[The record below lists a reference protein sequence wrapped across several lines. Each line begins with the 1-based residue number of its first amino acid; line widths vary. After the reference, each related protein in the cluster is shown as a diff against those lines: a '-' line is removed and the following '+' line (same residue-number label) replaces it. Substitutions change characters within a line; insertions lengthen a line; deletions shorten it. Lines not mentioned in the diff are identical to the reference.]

1 MNAAAFEP
9 VACRHCGTPVPGV
22 EPSSEPVF
30 CCPGCRAVHH
40 ALTLAGLGDFYALRD
55 RLGDDERPAPVDV
68 ESLAAADA
76 AYAHFDD
83 PEFLAR
89 YVTPEG
95 IRLHLQGVHCA
106 ACIWVLD
113 QLPRLVPGVI
123 ESRLDFAR
131 GVVNVR
137 WDPSRVRLSTV
148 AARLHGLGYPSS
160 PLGTEAEDARR
171 KQRRRDMLRLGIAF
185 ALMGNVMLL
194 AAAHYAGADAGLA
207 RFFEWVMLGL
217 TLPQVTYGAWP
228 FYRGALA
235 GLRARVAHMD
245 LPIALGL
252 IGGYVASVISTLTG
266 GSAIYYDS
274 VATLVF
280 LLLGGRYLQQRG
292 QASALEGADLLDC
305 LAPGFAWRRSGG
317 DWKPVPTAHLAPGDR
332 VRVRMGEVI
341 PVDGVVAEGDTRV
354 DESALTGE
362 SRPVRAVPGAH
373 VWTGTRNVGADV
385 EVTVEA
391 TGADTR
397 VGRLLSR
404 VEGADAQRAPIMR
417 HADRIAGAFVLAV
430 IGLAVVGGLVWWR
443 IDPTRV
449 FDVVVA
455 LLVISCPCALGLATP
470 LALAVARGR
479 AARSGLIIRST
490 AALERLARVRTVVLD
505 KTGTITEG
513 RLNVESA
520 TFEGDTPAWLA
531 RAVVALEARATH
543 PLARAIVAWGPA
555 PDGAV
560 TDFEEL
566 PGRGVS
572 GVVDGRRVAVGSPA
586 WLAPS
591 GTIAMAAGEAAER
604 ARTPIAVALDGAPVG
619 LIVVA
624 DRPRPEAPAVVASL
638 RALGLELKLRSGDHP
653 AVVADVAARLG
664 VEDAVG
670 GASPER
676 KASDVTGDTPTAM
689 IGDGLNDAPA
699 LRAADVGIAVAG
711 GAEAALRV
719 ADVYLRGGLAAAPA
733 LFEGARRTLW
743 SVKRNLLFSL
753 AYNVTFATLALTG
766 HITPLV
772 AAIIMP
778 VSSLTVVAASLLA
791 RTFPTTK

>member
-1 MNAAAFEP
+1 MNAAALAP
-9 VACRHCGTPVPGV
+9 VACRHCGTPVPGA
-22 EPSSEPVF
+22 PATDEPVF

-40 ALTLAGLGDFYALRD
+40 ALTLAGLGDFYSLRD
-55 RLGDDERPAPVDV
+55 RLGDEDRPAPVDADA
-68 ESLAAADA
+68 LAAADA

-83 PEFLAR
+83 PELLAR
-89 YVTPEG
+89 YATPEG

-113 QLPRLVPGVI
+113 QLPRLVPGVV

-131 GVVNVR
+131 GVLHLR
-137 WDPSRVRLSTV
+137 WDPARVRLSTV
-148 AARLHGLGYPSS
+148 AARLHGLGYPST
-160 PLGTEAEDARR
+160 PLGVEAENARR
-171 KQRRRDMLRLGIAF
+171 KQRRGDMLRLGVAF

-207 RFFEWVMLGL
+207 RFFEWLMLGL

-228 FYRGALA
+228 FYKGAIA
-235 GLRARVAHMD
+235 GMRARVAHMD

-252 IGGYVASVISTLTG
+252 IGGYVASVISTVTG
-266 GSAIYYDS
+266 GTSIYYDS

-292 QASALEGADLLDC
+292 QESALKGADLLDC
-305 LAPGFAWRRSGG
+305 LAPPIAWRRSGAE
-317 DWKPVPTAHLAPGDR
+317 WKPVPTAHVAAGDR
-332 VRVRMGEVI
+332 VRVRMGEVF
-341 PVDGVVAEGDTRV
+341 PVDGVIAEGDTRV

-385 EVTVEA
+385 EVTVES

-404 VEGADAQRAPIMR
+404 IEGADAQRAPIMR
-417 HADRIAGAFVLAV
+417 HADRIAGVFVLAV

-479 AARSGLIIRST
+479 AARNGLIVRST

-520 TFEGDTPAWLA
+520 TFEGDEAWLA

-543 PLARAIVAWGPA
+543 PLARAIVAWGPM

-560 TDFEEL
+560 TDFAEH
-566 PGRGVS
+566 PGRGVE

-586 WLAPS
+586 WLAPE
-591 GTIAMAAGEAAER
+591 GPIAMAAREAAER
-604 ARTPIAVALDGAPVG
+604 ARTPIAVALDGEPVG
-619 LIVVA
+619 LVVVS
-624 DRPRPEAPAVVASL
+624 DRPRPEAPAVVAAL
-638 RALGLELKLRSGDHP
+638 RGLGLELKLRSGDHP

-676 KASDVTGDTPTAM
+676 KASDVTGETPTAM
-689 IGDGLNDAPA
+689 VGDGLNDAPA

-733 LFEGARRTLW
+733 LFEGARRTLR
-743 SVKRNLLFSL
+743 SVKLNLLFSL
-753 AYNVTFATLALTG
+753 AYNLTFATLALTG
-766 HITPLV
+766 HIPPLV

-791 RTFPTTK
+791 KTFPTKA